1 MNRVKFRAVA
11 AAAAVTAASLSACAA
26 NSEGSGGG
34 GTPESGGTLRVDDPE
49 YGAVVFR
56 PDGRVEAEGRTV
68 DPSEWT
74 VAGHAAII
82 SASR

>member
-1 MNRVKFRAVA
+1 VRLGQADANG
-11 AAAAVTAASLSACAA
+11 SLDAFGSAF
-26 NSEGSGGG
+26 SGL
-34 GTPESGGTLRVDDPE
+34 EVVDEDDGTLRVDDPE